1 MPELEQ
7 QLTEL
12 SAAIA
17 WPATPAV
24 QVRAAVIARP
34 ARPGRLAW
42 GRLLAVTA
50 AFVLVGAGLLAYT
63 PTRDA
68 IAGFLNL
75 HTTVHRVQQLP
86 SPSPRLGQSLD
97 LGTPT
102 SLAEAQTMVAWRISV
117 PGALGRPDQIYLRI
131 PPAGPSGGEISLVYS
146 ARPDI
151 KVSGQT
157 GVAVLI
163 TEARGSVN
171 EQFFGKMLGPG
182 TSLEAVSV
190 GGHPGWWIS
199 GQPHDFFYTDPN
211 GNFQSETMR
220 LATNTLIFD
229 ESGTIVRIEGD
240 MTKQQAL
247 AIAAS
252 L

>member
-1 MPELEQ
+1 MPDLEQ
-7 QLTEL
+7 KLTEL

-17 WPATPAV
+17 WPATPRINL
-24 QVRAAVIARP
+24 RAAVIPLP
-34 ARPGRLAW
+34 ARGGGIVWRRPLA
-42 GRLLAVTA
+42 A
-50 AFVLVGAGLLAYT
+50 AAALVLIGAGLLAYS

-75 HTTVHRVQQLP
+75 HTVVHRVQQLP

-102 SLAEAQTMVAWRISV
+102 SLTDAQTKVTWRIAV
-117 PGALGRPDQIYLRI
+117 PSALGRPNQVYERV
-131 PPAGPSGGEISLVYS
+131 PPAGPSGGEITLVYS

-163 TEARGSVN
+163 TEARGTVN
-171 EQFFGKMLGPG
+171 EQFFGKMVGPG
-182 TSLEAVSV
+182 TTFETVSV
-190 GGHPGWWIS
+190 SGHSGWWIS

-220 LATNTLIFD
+220 LATNTLILD
-229 ESGTIVRIEGD
+229 DDGTIVRIEGD
-240 MTKQQAL
+240 MSKQQAL
-247 AIAAS
+247 TIAAS